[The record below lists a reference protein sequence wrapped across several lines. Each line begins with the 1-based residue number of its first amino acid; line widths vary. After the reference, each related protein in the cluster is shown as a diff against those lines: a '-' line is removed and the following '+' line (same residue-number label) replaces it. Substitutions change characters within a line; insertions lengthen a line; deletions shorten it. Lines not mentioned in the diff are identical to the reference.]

1 MEHRHHVKT
10 VPGEAKAPEIVP
22 DAEHLEPGGTTQ
34 AEDINIP
41 LVATVVAFFAV
52 LLAVSIVSLQAWFYN
67 ADTAERARKQLAE
80 FDPNTPLG
88 ALVAAQEKELNDPV
102 GWNDR
107 VGQAGQANKIVREPI
122 DRAIDAT
129 AKEYAQ
135 AQASAK

>member
-1 MEHRHHVKT
+1 MEQRHHVKT
-10 VPGEAKAPEIVP
+10 IPGEAKAPEFVP
-22 DAEHLEPGGTTQ
+22 GGEHLEPGGTTQ

-67 ADTAERARKQLAE
+67 ADAAERARKQLSE
-80 FDPNTPLG
+80 YDPNTPFG
-88 ALVAAQEKELNDPV
+88 ALVINQEKELTDPV
-102 GWNDR
+102 GWNDHA
-107 VGQAGQANKIVREPI
+107 GQAGQAKKIVREPI